1 MKKEQNILRFE
12 RARPGRRPVRL
23 EARWPGRADV
33 AWDWN
38 LADLVRLGPVIKKYH
53 GLGRARAGSG
63 AVSAWP
69 GSAPPARVG
78 PTRKNRWI

>member
-53 GLGRARAGSG
+53 GLGRARAVPG
-63 AVSAWP
+63 AV
-69 GSAPPARVG
+69 GSARLD
-78 PTRKNRWI
+78 PTSESRPHPQKRLD